1 MPPRLLANGKTKVGL
16 VSVDVVLLPSAVT
29 RTLEEQVSPSLAL
42 TELVAFATHTHSAF
56 GGFDRRWAGARLGMG
71 RYRASWC
78 HPRVR
83 VWSARPQAPGPTP
96 RGKPVTSRDV
106 SDHRQ
111 PSLTRCPNPLPDM
124 NSTVNLTDL
133 QLAIVRILWERGEC
147 TVLEVQEALA
157 PERKLAQTTVATILT
172 RLEKRKIVRHQA
184 KGRLFVYKALVTEP
198 QVRRSMVSDLTAL
211 LFDGSPA
218 ALINHLLSEKEI
230 KASDLDEVKRL
241 IADAERGDSDVA
253 R

>member
-1 MPPRLLANGKTKVGL
+1 MGQPPARGDGNRR
-16 VSVDVVLLPSAVT
+16 SVNPGRAGTCRIIDS
-29 RTLEEQVSPSLAL
+29 
-42 TELVAFATHTHSAF
+42 
-56 GGFDRRWAGARLGMG
+56 RRCRRPCPKPAAR
-71 RYRASWC
+71 
-78 HPRVR
+78 
-83 VWSARPQAPGPTP
+83 
-96 RGKPVTSRDV
+96 
-106 SDHRQ
+106 
-111 PSLTRCPNPLPDM
+111 M

-172 RLEKRKIVRHQA
+172 RLEKRKIVRHQS

-218 ALINHLLSEKEI
+218 ALISHLIAEKEI

-241 IADAERGDSDVA
+241 IADAERRGHDAA